1 MPLKKD
7 QMADLLDKDF
17 KKMLKELKEEL
28 EKVKKMEVN
37 RNISKGMENL

>member
-37 RNISKGMENL
+37 RNISKGIENL

>member
-17 KKMLKELKEEL
+17 RKMLKELKEDL
-28 EKVKKMEVN
+28 EKVKKMEIN
-37 RNISKGMENL
+37 GSISKGIENL

>member
-17 KKMLKELKEEL
+17 RKMLKELKEDL
-28 EKVKKMEVN
+28 EKLKKMEIN
-37 RNISKGMENL
+37 GNISKGIENL

>member
-17 KKMLKELKEEL
+17 KKMLKELTEEL

-37 RNISKGMENL
+37 RNISKGIENL